1 MFVKGLIYGIL
12 TIALN
17 TLILYLTMKYFVAR
31 TKRFTILTFVV
42 SYVLRYA
49 LLGGL
54 LYVFLTR
61 KWGSPLGLLAG
72 ITVGLVGFLVLRR
85 RT

>member
-1 MFVKGLIYGIL
+1 LFVKGLIYGIL

>member
-31 TKRFTILTFVV
+31 TKRFTVLTFVV

-49 LLGGL
+49 VLGGL
-54 LYVFLTR
+54 VYVFLTR
-61 KWGSPLGLLAG
+61 RWGSPLGLLAG